1 MNVQGKLT
9 EGHLPQIAEAR
20 EQGPERGTR
29 KVRFTPEQDE
39 LIQKIVQEQGPGKT
53 NWAVVA
59 QHIEGKNAKQCRE
72 RYQHFLAPEI
82 ERRPWDLYEDFRLI
96 QFHDKYGNDWAKI
109 ATMLPGRSNNDVKNR
124 YNWHL
129 RKQGQALDVMLGVIG
144 LRAEQRGILLHSC
157 E

>member
-1 MNVQGKLT
+1 MNGQAKLV
-9 EGHLPQIAEAR
+9 EDNAPQYVEVR
-20 EQGPERGTR
+20 EQRTERGPR
-29 KVRFTPEQDE
+29 KVRFTAEQDE
-39 LIQKIVQEQGPGKT
+39 LIQKIVEEQGPGKT
-53 NWAVVA
+53 NWAAVA

-109 ATMLPGRSNNDVKNR
+109 AKLLPGRSNNDVKNR
-124 YNWHL
+124 YNGHL
-129 RKQGQALDVMLGVIG
+129 RKQGQALDVTLGVIG
-144 LRAEQRGILLHSC
+144 LRAEQRGILLRSC